1 MPCQT
6 HIGDLSQ
13 PSTSFRKMLIFCYPS
28 GIRFLIACTCIM
40 QINYTMNHLSSKM
53 LCFVIFIN
61 CWLGPP
67 VWLSTIG
74 EVPPGCSERVY
85 SHGLGGLRLVWGR
98 SLRSPGEREE
108 SRQRQSVSE
117 YGGIGIW
124 RRLTTWTGDHW
135 GQVASRDH
143 GGVHIRQPRHTG
155 RGRGWVQ
162 EENLVIDTFK
172 MLRGK
177 SDLSK
182 TRSRKSC
189 YGIQKQ
195 SVRLKKFTAGIYLIE
210 HLTFFSWVDDGV
222 HNLLRG
228 HIPGHRRGSHHPV
241 RHLLQT
247 APEEEAQL
255 WHQEG

>member
-1 MPCQT
+1 MFC
-6 HIGDLSQ
+6 HIYKLLAGTACVTFHHRWG
-13 PSTSFRKMLIFCYPS
+13 PSRLFRESVQSRPRRAEAGLRPES
-28 GIRFLIACTCIM
+28 EVARRERGE
-40 QINYTMNHLSSKM
+40 
-53 LCFVIFIN
+53 
-61 CWLGPP
+61 PP
-67 VWLSTIG
+67 AAV
-74 EVPPGCSERVY
+74 SER
-85 SHGLGGLRLVWGR
+85 
-98 SLRSPGEREE
+98 
-108 SRQRQSVSE
+108 
-117 YGGIGIW
+117 IW
-124 RRLTTWTGDHW
+124 WHWHMAETDHLDW
-135 GQVASRDH
+135 WPLGQVASRDH